1 MKGQD
6 KLWEKQLSKGEMG
19 NIPEKEFRIMS
30 EDDLGAQKKN
40 GEYTRNV
47 NQRPKEL
54 TNGDERYAAQLLSCA
69 QTTH

>member
-1 MKGQD
+1 
-6 KLWEKQLSKGEMG
+6 MG

-30 EDDLGAQKKN
+30 EDDPGSQKKN

-54 TNGDERYAAQLLSCA
+54 TNGDERYAAQLLSRA
-69 QTTH
+69 RTTH